1 MPTVDR
7 TNNISVMYIRNF
19 LAMYDNLDAECLDVG
34 TLCTKANN
42 KWSKYKPVR
51 FLSAL
56 TDGSPDWYKSRD
68 GNCGINVPVYPNI
81 ASMFSALRSNATM
94 WNYLK
99 PRGGTYDEPYRLL
112 DYVQYDTS
120 AQPPVKPSDL
130 NNRYFA
136 SIGNMPVSLD
146 VNMPRSTELSL
157 SDISGAFNLDSFYF
171 GVAICK
177 QGTSGHKYMT
187 EDITMAN
194 GGGGGFQVPITN
206 ELGLYEVVFMLTE
219 SPKTSFSAPDILNR
233 FVPLEFGYKMVTIE
247 YSALTV
253 LVSGTWALSTSNWQ
267 VVIQNNSDFQLTLT
281 GCSMMLRYADNT
293 EFEPLERGERS
304 FTIPVNSDGTITI
317 LPNSTQTI
325 SGVEYNSLPE
335 FNTPPS
341 NPRMGRLYFRN
352 NNTIYNATG
361 DFEM

>member
-1 MPTVDR
+1 MAIVSR

-42 KWSKYKPVR
+42 QWSKYKPVR

-81 ASMFSALRSNATM
+81 STMFTALRANTTM

-99 PRGGTYDEPYRLL
+99 PRGGDYGEFYRLL
-112 DYVQYDTS
+112 DFMQYDTE
-120 AQPPVKPSDL
+120 AQPPIMPSDL
-130 NNRYFA
+130 NQKYFA
-136 SIGNMPVSLD
+136 AIGTMPVAADLNFPS
-146 VNMPRSTELSL
+146 STELAL
-157 SDISGAFNLDSFYF
+157 SDISGAINLANCYF
-171 GVAICK
+171 GIAICK
-177 QGTSGHKYMT
+177 QGTTGYKYMT
-187 EDITMAN
+187 ESTQIGTGGDGGIT
-194 GGGGGFQVPITN
+194 VPITS
-206 ELGLYEVVFMLTE
+206 ELGTYEVVFMLVENQKLTFE
-219 SPKTSFSAPDILNR
+219 SPDIINR

-253 LVSGTWALSTSNWQ
+253 LVSGTWANSTSNWE
-267 VVIQNNSDFQLTLT
+267 VVIENKSNMQIALT
-281 GCSMMLRYADNT
+281 GCSLKIRYADNA
-293 EFEPLERGERS
+293 ENAPLELGERS
-304 FTIPVNSDGTITI
+304 FTIPVGSDGTIVM

-341 NPRMGRLYFRN
+341 DPRLGRLYFRN
-352 NNTIYNATG
+352 NNTIYDAEG